1 MSRNEMHHDLYP
13 DKVLVRGAYRESQ
26 EKQVRMVS
34 TGDEAPLYAVIK
46 QPDDAGLEAHHPD
59 LPMVSDKWDDDMSQ
73 RASWRTFS
81 SSHKH
86 LLWALAI
93 TIAVLLIVGAVV
105 GGVLGS
111 RHHHNNAP
119 SASSSGNGSTPLTGP
134 AYKAIRQDSQL
145 AAVAFNDTSGTT
157 QYRVYFQDS
166 ANLIKESSWNSTSQR
181 WFVSNRNV
189 TKAKPSTPI
198 AAAAVGPGNMNASN
212 TAGVYSLAAQEQY
225 INLFFLDEKSRINEL
240 YTTSNDSR
248 HWSSGTLTARNFV
261 ATQTSAL
268 TALWHADSTCTGCP
282 NTLLLVYEDQNG
294 HAQLVNGTQSG
305 WSFYPLSMTLGPQSG
320 LSLVM
325 MRNSGFI
332 NPLRLYYQLQAGYLV
347 SHDWES
353 PEEIPYLNS
362 KIRCNIVAPT
372 HVNYEA
378 NQLPAQ
384 FPLIIILTLTAGK
397 IVSPST

>member
-1 MSRNEMHHDLYP
+1 MSRNETHHGLYS
-13 DKVLVRGAYRESQ
+13 DKILVRGAHRESQ

-34 TGDEAPLYAVIK
+34 TPLYSVIK
-46 QPDDAGLEAHHPD
+46 KRDDAGLEAHHPD
-59 LPMVSDKWDDDMSQ
+59 LPMVSDKWDDEMSR
-73 RASWRTFS
+73 RASWQTFS
-81 SSHKH
+81 SSRKH
-86 LLWALAI
+86 LLWVLAI
-93 TIAVLLIVGAVV
+93 TIAVLLIVGAAV

-111 RHHHNNAP
+111 RHHHNNTSP
-119 SASSSGNGSTPLTGP
+119 GGNGSTPLTGP

-145 AAVAFNDTSGTT
+145 AAVAFNDTSGST

-166 ANLIKESSWNSTSQR
+166 ADLIKESSWNSTSQR
-181 WFVSNRNV
+181 WFVSNSNI

-198 AAAAVGPGNMNASN
+198 AAAAVGPGNMNVSN

-225 INLFFLDEKSRINEL
+225 INLYFLDENNRINEL
-240 YTTSNDSR
+240 YTTSNDFR

-294 HAQLVNGTQSG
+294 QAQLVNGTQSG
-305 WSFYPLSMTLGPQSG
+305 WSPYLLTMKLGPQSG

-325 MRNSGFI
+325 KRDSGFI
-332 NPLRLYYQLQAGYLV
+332 NPLLLYYQLEDCSLV
-347 SHDWES
+347 SHDWVS

-372 HVNYEA
+372 LCE
-378 NQLPAQ
+378 L
-384 FPLIIILTLTAGK
+384 L
-397 IVSPST
+397 S